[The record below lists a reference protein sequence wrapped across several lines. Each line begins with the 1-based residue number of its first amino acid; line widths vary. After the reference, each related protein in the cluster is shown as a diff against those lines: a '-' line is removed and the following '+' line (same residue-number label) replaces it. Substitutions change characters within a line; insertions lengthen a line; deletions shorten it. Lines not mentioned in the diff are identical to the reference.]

1 MPRPYFSAGRCGGWN
16 GSLVALARYFYS
28 VWGTEPKIIVV
39 EPEAAPA
46 LIESMKVGRTVVTQG
61 PASNTGRLDWKE
73 PSLIA
78 LAGLT
83 EYANYFITV
92 SEMQV
97 EH

>member
-1 MPRPYFSAGRCGGWN
+1 
-16 GSLVALARYFYS
+16 
-28 VWGTEPKIIVV
+28 
-39 EPEAAPA
+39 
-46 LIESMKVGRTVVTQG
+46 MKVGRSIVTQG
-61 PASNTGRLDWKE
+61 SASNMGRLDWKE

-97 EH
+97 EHQLAGFAAHGLQRSPALVSQLCLPCLGPI